1 MDILA
6 KFGGS
11 SLSSSQQF
19 KKVKDIIL
27 SDSNRQIIVVSAP
40 GKDELN
46 QAKMTDM
53 LLLLYAHI
61 EYNIDYSTLVNSI
74 KKRFLEIIESLEI
87 KSRFELEFHKLKLC
101 SR

>member
-27 SDSNRQIIVVSAP
+27 SYSKRQIIVVSAP
-40 GKDELN
+40 GKDDLN
-46 QAKMTDM
+46 QAKND
-53 LLLLYAHI
+53 
-61 EYNIDYSTLVNSI
+61 
-74 KKRFLEIIESLEI
+74 
-87 KSRFELEFHKLKLC
+87 
-101 SR
+101 